1 MKLALIQTKQNELY
15 NFPGTRTFDTEEVLR
30 LRHEYMEEVFRMTEE
45 AAKEGADLIVTT
57 EVVNYSGHFSKIKV
71 PYADLYQEMGQAQEE
86 TSTEKNNKFDYDVT
100 TNEETRFAAIASRY
114 GVMILAG
121 LARKENGKLYN
132 STVFWGRDGRIK
144 DVYHKIHLAGD
155 ESEIFTPGQ
164 TLHTIDTEFG
174 HVGNAVCWDM
184 QFPETARNLAK
195 IGTDLIVCPT
205 WGWEWI
211 YGPARAY
218 ENGIFVAAAMAVPYW
233 MPIEDLRRP
242 SMVISPDGKILVEGP
257 TDKAAIVY
265 CEIDD
270 IHCKQSREFR
280 LNTPLN

>member
-144 DVYHKIHLAGD
+144 TCIIRFIWQEMNLKFLHRGRR
-155 ESEIFTPGQ
+155 FTPLIQ
-164 TLHTIDTEFG
+164 
-174 HVGNAVCWDM
+174 
-184 QFPETARNLAK
+184 NLVMLEMLSA
-195 IGTDLIVCPT
+195 
-205 WGWEWI
+205 
-211 YGPARAY
+211 
-218 ENGIFVAAAMAVPYW
+218 GICSF
-233 MPIEDLRRP
+233 LRRQE
-242 SMVISPDGKILVEGP
+242 ILQRW
-257 TDKAAIVY
+257 ALI
-265 CEIDD
+265 
-270 IHCKQSREFR
+270 
-280 LNTPLN
+280 